1 VGSDPG
7 PAGTAPP
14 PLFALRAVTVRR
26 GDAVLLDAVSA
37 DIHEGACTAV
47 AGYSGSGKSTLLRLL
62 NRFVDPSTGTVA
74 FCGAPLNDHD
84 VLRLRRR
91 VGLVA
96 QQPVLL
102 ADRVADDLRVG
113 RPDLTDAGAAALMSQ
128 VGLPAAMLSR
138 RTDGLS
144 GGEAQ
149 RVCLARALAVEP
161 EVLLLDEPTSSLDP
175 ASAAAVEDVVRE
187 LVRGGRTAV
196 LVSHDAGQARRIAD
210 QVLVL
215 RRGALVET
223 GPANEVGYLRI
234 SP

>member
-1 VGSDPG
+1 
-7 PAGTAPP
+7 
-14 PLFALRAVTVRR
+14 
-26 GDAVLLDAVSA
+26 
-37 DIHEGACTAV
+37 
-47 AGYSGSGKSTLLRLL
+47 
-62 NRFVDPSTGTVA
+62 
-74 FCGAPLNDHD
+74 
-84 VLRLRRR
+84 
-91 VGLVA
+91 
-96 QQPVLL
+96 
-102 ADRVADDLRVG
+102 
-113 RPDLTDAGAAALMSQ
+113 
-128 VGLPAAMLSR
+128 MLSR

-215 RRGALVET
+215 RRGALVEA
-223 GPANEVGYLRI
+223 GPANEVGYLRT